1 MNKTLFDNFDISFWH
16 DSEYAQKYY
25 VGTTPTNGQLKEVE
39 NELGYKLPQSY
50 IALVQQHNGGMP
62 INTCFPTS
70 VPTCWA
76 DNHIAIS
83 GIMGIDKNKPYSL
96 CGEMGNRFWI
106 EEWGY
111 PTIGIAI
118 CTTPSAGHDMIFLDY
133 RKCCLAGEPS
143 VVHVDQENNYK
154 ITMLAVSFEEFI
166 RGLANCAKFGN
177 GIVKI

>member
-1 MNKTLFDNFDISFWH
+1 MMNKSLFEDLDISYWYN
-16 DSEYAQKYY
+16 DEYAQKYY
-25 VGTTPTNGQLKEVE
+25 VGTTPTNEQVAEIE

-50 IALVQQHNGGMP
+50 IALIKQHNGGMP

-83 GIMGIDKNKPYSL
+83 GIMGIDKNKPYSF

-111 PTIGIAI
+111 PAIGIAI
-118 CTTPSAGHDMIFLDY
+118 CTTPTAGHDMIFLDY
-133 RKCCLAGEPS
+133 RNVSSTGEPS
-143 VVHVDQENNYK
+143 VVHIDQEYNYK
-154 ITMLAVSFEEFI
+154 ITPLAKSFKEFI
-166 RGLANCAKFGN
+166 HGLVNCAKFES
-177 GIVKI
+177 

>member
-1 MNKTLFDNFDISFWH
+1 MNKTFFEDFDMSFWN

-25 VGTTPTNGQLKEVE
+25 VGTTPTNEQLEEVE

-83 GIMGIDKNKPYSL
+83 GIMGVDKN
-96 CGEMGNRFWI
+96 
-106 EEWGY
+106 
-111 PTIGIAI
+111 
-118 CTTPSAGHDMIFLDY
+118 
-133 RKCCLAGEPS
+133 
-143 VVHVDQENNYK
+143 
-154 ITMLAVSFEEFI
+154 
-166 RGLANCAKFGN
+166 
-177 GIVKI
+177 